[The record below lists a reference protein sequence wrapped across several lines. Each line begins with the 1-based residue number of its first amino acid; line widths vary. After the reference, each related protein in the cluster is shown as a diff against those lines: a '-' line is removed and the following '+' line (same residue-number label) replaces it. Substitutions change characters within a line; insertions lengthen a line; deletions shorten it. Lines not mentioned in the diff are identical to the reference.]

1 MRIWFNR
8 GFSLAPIS
16 AAMIAADP
24 TLEVYASVGEGMP
37 AYEGPTE
44 TWVEPNLPVAQY
56 VEWAREMVIA
66 RGIDILIPT
75 RYRKALSQ
83 ADLPCRV
90 ELPGSIETLA
100 LLEDKYDFAE
110 AIRDEPFHLLTTPVE
125 TTWQLESSIF
135 TFPEV
140 HGEDAEPCVKPR
152 KGVNGLG
159 FWHLTKVN
167 PTSHLLNPDERKIR
181 VDLYLDA
188 MRAQEVDG
196 PIDELVLMEFLPGPE
211 ISFDILAH
219 HGRLLKAVARTKQ
232 ENGRQRIQSEHPLK
246 DAAARLIELFN
257 LHGVVNVQFRKAK
270 DGSWKAL
277 EINSRPAGGVVYGE
291 KVGARI
297 IADWAGLLTSRLTP
311 DSIDRRSID
320 TEIAISNTVLE
331 VS

>member
-16 AAMIAADP
+16 AAMLAADP
-24 TLEVYASVGEGMP
+24 MLEVYASVGEGMP

-44 TWVEPNLPVAQY
+44 TWIEPNLPAAQY
-56 VEWAREMVIA
+56 VEWAREMVTT

-75 RYRKALSQ
+75 RYRKALSK

-100 LLEDKYDFAE
+100 LLEDKYDFAQ
-110 AIRDEPFHLLTTPVE
+110 AIEDEPFHLLTTPVA
-125 TTWQLESSIF
+125 TTSQLVNGIV
-135 TFPEV
+135 TFPEI
-140 HGEDAEPCVKPR
+140 HGVDAEPCVKPR

-159 FWHLTKVN
+159 FWQLTQDN
-167 PTSHLLNPDERKIR
+167 PTSHLLNPDDRKIR
-181 VDLYLDA
+181 SDLYIDA
-188 MRAQEVDG
+188 IRAQEKDG

-219 HGRLLKAVARTKQ
+219 HGQLLKAVARTKQ

-246 DAAARLIELFN
+246 DAAARLIKLFN

-297 IADWAGLLTSRLTP
+297 IADWAGLLTGRLTP
-311 DSIDRRSID
+311 DSIDQRSID
-320 TEIAISNTVLE
+320 AEIAISSTVLE
-331 VS
+331 IH